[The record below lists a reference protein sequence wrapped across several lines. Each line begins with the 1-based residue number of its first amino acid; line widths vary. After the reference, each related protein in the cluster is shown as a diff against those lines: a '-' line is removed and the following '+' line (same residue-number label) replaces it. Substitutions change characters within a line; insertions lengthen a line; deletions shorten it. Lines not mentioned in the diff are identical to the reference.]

1 MKKIYILII
10 VFILIAVAAGLYVS
24 SRTAQNTKSAQ
35 DLTLITPTQMMQP
48 TITSTELLPTV
59 RMSPTITQNAN
70 WKTFSDTNAGITM
83 QYPSDWT
90 VHENGQSF
98 PEGDLLSLIV
108 RGETQR
114 PQSELSDGIIFAV
127 MKPIAFDGD
136 IKAWVKE
143 RYDKDIVDPSR
154 PPQHSQVSFG
164 GKTYE
169 KIVTCGLGC
178 FTYYHIVQKGKLY
191 GYGYMAAG
199 PNEKTYDMNV
209 AELMSLVQYTK

>member
-10 VFILIAVAAGLYVS
+10 VLILLAGGAAFYLSY
-24 SRTAQNTKSAQ
+24 RRAQNTTTTQS
-35 DLTLITPTQMMQP
+35 LIQVTPTEMIQP
-48 TITSTELLPTV
+48 SITSTELLPTQ
-59 RMSPTITQNAN
+59 RMSPTTTQNPN

-127 MKPIAFDGD
+127 MKPISFKGD
-136 IKAWVKE
+136 IKTWMKE

-154 PPQHSQVSFG
+154 PPQHSQVTFG
-164 GKTYE
+164 GKVYE
-169 KIVTCGLGC
+169 KVITCGLGC
-178 FTYYHIVQKGKLY
+178 FTYYHIVQNDKLY

-199 PNEKTYDMNV
+199 PNEKVYDSKV
-209 AELMSLVQYTK
+209 EELMSHIQYTR